1 MPFYERVIWNV
12 EFQKKVM
19 NVNLEYEKKVN
30 RILEVED
37 HNGALLEHNDGLRV
51 RLDEMA

>member
-30 RILEVED
+30 MEVNQIDLAWYPFHE
-37 HNGALLEHNDGLRV
+37 
-51 RLDEMA
+51 